1 MAPGK
6 QNETAACPKDKLECL
21 GWTLFSL
28 DPNWEKK
35 NITNELNFRNIHCE
49 TFESS
54 FLKLFLI
61 ALTLNDF
68 EIVPKAFFTSLLQ
81 PMLPCCRP
89 TVCVEVCLH
98 GIFFQ
103 WILLQFKAPFWQLSR
118 RKSLPI
124 NLIII
129 RAWLKKRRLRGG
141 HMVIKPPS
149 VDTCV
154 LTSPPPPHTTT
165 THPKLEL

>member
-6 QNETAACPKDKLECL
+6 QNKTAASPKDKLECL
-21 GWTLFSL
+21 WWTLYSL

-98 GIFFQ
+98 GIFFSVNFAAVQ
-103 WILLQFKAPFWQLSR
+103 GTFLATLAQKIAADKFDHNSSMVEKTAIARGTYGHKTSVSWHVRF
-118 RKSLPI
+118 
-124 NLIII
+124 NL
-129 RAWLKKRRLRGG
+129 
-141 HMVIKPPS
+141 
-149 VDTCV
+149 
-154 LTSPPPPHTTT
+154 PPPPHTTT